1 MNDAVVDQ
9 ALLWFFAVVFG
20 GPLVG
25 WAVGWRTS
33 FERGVAVACLL
44 IGLGASGLGVWV
56 ALDRLAQLRGTVA
69 VTGQLVEY
77 VEETTRESDGS
88 STTTLAPRVRYVAAD
103 GRERLTKGLG
113 GSQAGKDPGALVP
126 VRYRAD
132 DPERAVVADFQ
143 NIWGA
148 VLALAIFGGL
158 PTLFGVFFLLSSF
171 PALAEPRRRPDLSP
185 AERSV
190 RQFWRG
196 KAALAGNL
204 ILLAAFVLMAFS
216 PYGVLPTLG
225 AGFALV
231 ALACL
236 AYLVGEFIA
245 PEMVW
250 QSVGIL
256 VIVLAG
262 FALFA
267 FAALM
272 LA

>member
-20 GPLVG
+20 APLVG

-33 FERGVAVACLL
+33 FERGIGVGCLL
-44 IGLGASGLGVWV
+44 IGLLTSGLGVWV
-56 ALDRLAQLRGTVA
+56 AIDRLAQLQGTVA
-69 VTGQLVEY
+69 VAGQLVEY

-88 STTTLAPRVRYVAAD
+88 SSTTLAPRVRYVAAD

-113 GSQAGKDPGALVP
+113 GSQAGKEPGAAIP
-126 VRYRAD
+126 VRYRGDAPD
-132 DPERAVVADFQ
+132 QAVVADFQ

-158 PTLFGVFFLLSSF
+158 PTLFGTFFLLSSF
-171 PALAEPRRRPDLSP
+171 PALAEPRQRLDLAP
-185 AERSV
+185 AERAV

-196 KAALAGNL
+196 KAALVGNL
-204 ILLAAFVLMAFS
+204 TLLAAFVLMAAS
-216 PYGVLPTLG
+216 PYAVLPTLG
-225 AGFALV
+225 AGFALIG
-231 ALACL
+231 LACL

-250 QSVGIL
+250 QRVAVL